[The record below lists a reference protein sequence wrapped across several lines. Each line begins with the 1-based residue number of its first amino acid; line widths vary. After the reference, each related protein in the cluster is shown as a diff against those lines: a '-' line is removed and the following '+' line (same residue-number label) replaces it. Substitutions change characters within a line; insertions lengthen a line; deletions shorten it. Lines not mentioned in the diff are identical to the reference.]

1 LSFAGTFEAEKR
13 EEVLAYGLVHPLKT
27 HDPIHA
33 QVMIPKSQNCISYI
47 LIRIIFK

>member
-1 LSFAGTFEAEKR
+1 LKFSGTFEAEKR

-33 QVMIPKSQNCISYI
+33 QVKNRTKQ
-47 LIRIIFK
+47 LLKRLDL